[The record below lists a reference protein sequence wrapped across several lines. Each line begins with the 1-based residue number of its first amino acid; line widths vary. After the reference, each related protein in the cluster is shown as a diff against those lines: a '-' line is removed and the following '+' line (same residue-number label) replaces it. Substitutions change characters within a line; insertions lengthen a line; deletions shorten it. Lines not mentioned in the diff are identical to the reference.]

1 MPRVW
6 RWIAAVSVLA
16 LALVVALIA
25 GRAPAPAPP
34 PDPDDA
40 RGEDAR
46 SAAIAPTAQGRNDD
60 ALRGRAPTPGE
71 GDAAHEAPP
80 RPPMEGGP
88 GLKVRVTSYEHAALA
103 GVTVVLVTEGGWPRL
118 LAVTDAEGRARFAV
132 PRGTRGTVFVR
143 RGGRDEAPQPLTADV
158 DTGTAVPLCI
168 PGELPISLVVT
179 RRGVP
184 SLPASF
190 ELSVAGRPVV
200 VRAKSAED
208 GVVTGTFQPSPDAAP
223 ASLTFSAAGEPP
235 LTVPVVSGPSDYGIM
250 MDLELEPA
258 GPALV
263 IEARVPNAV
272 AGEVTAYIVSRL
284 DPTTGAWKH
293 ARFTKEASVLG
304 ADGVWRTR
312 VTGLSVGEYRVLECL
327 AGSTSDAVSIRP
339 RGVDPVVRFAF
350 PNAGRVRGR
359 IEVGP
364 GLDPTLAEHGVW
376 DGPAANG
383 PPRSHGGAIEGR
395 FDVAIPG
402 DRPVTL
408 RAIHPL
414 GANDAPGIA
423 VTVTEPRD
431 DVVLRIEAGGTA
443 RIDFDVADDDPS
455 PPQVVWVHLWDAG
468 ARATAW
474 QGRALPDGASFRF
487 SGGTPGTYDIVLDD
501 GRHAPVVLPAVHL
514 GPDAR
519 HLGRHRLTYGQ
530 SIEVRVIVPG
540 GMERPRWISAVAGR
554 IDDPRGWGHLR
565 SFDGERI
572 RGLLP
577 GRYKVSFHSGRG
589 PLPPA
594 NGVVQTVEV
603 VEGQPA
609 VATLELLRSGSPK

>member
-1 MPRVW
+1 MPRVG
-6 RWIAAVSVLA
+6 RWITAGSVLA

-34 PDPDDA
+34 PDSDDT

-46 SAAIAPTAQGRNDD
+46 SAAIAPTAQGRDDD
-60 ALRGRAPTPGE
+60 ALRGLAP
-71 GDAAHEAPP
+71 AAGTVAAEAEAP
-80 RPPMEGGP
+80 RPPLEEGP
-88 GLKVRVTSYEHAALA
+88 GLEVRVANYERAPLA
-103 GVTVVLVTEGGWPRL
+103 GVTVVLVAEGGWPRVL
-118 LAVTDAEGRARFAV
+118 VVTDAEGRARFAV
-132 PRGTRGTVFVR
+132 PRGTRGTLCVR

-158 DTGTAVPLCI
+158 DTGTAVPLYI
-168 PGELPISLVVT
+168 PSELPISLVVT

-190 ELSVAGRPVV
+190 EVSVAGRPVV
-200 VRAKSAED
+200 LRGKSAEH

-223 ASLTFSAAGEPP
+223 ANLTFSAAGEPP
-235 LTVPVVSGPSDYGIM
+235 LTVPVVSGPSVHGIQ

-263 IEARVPNAV
+263 IEARVPNAA
-272 AGEVTAYIVSRL
+272 AGAITPYIVSRL
-284 DPTTGAWKH
+284 DPDTGAWKH
-293 ARFTKEASVLG
+293 ARFTQEAPVRG
-304 ADGVWRTR
+304 EDGVWRTR
-312 VTGLSVGEYRVLECL
+312 VAGLAAGEYRVLEGL

-364 GLDPTLAEHGVW
+364 GLDPTLAECGVW
-376 DGPAANG
+376 DGPTANG
-383 PPRSHGGAIEGR
+383 PPRSHGSSTDGSFEI
-395 FDVAIPG
+395 VVPG
-402 DRPVTL
+402 DRPRTL

-443 RIDFDVADDDPS
+443 RVELSVADDDPS

-468 ARATAW
+468 AGKTAW
-474 QGRALPDGASFRF
+474 LGRALPDGGSFRF
-487 SGGTPGTYDIVLDD
+487 AGGAPGTYDIVLDD
-501 GRHAPVVLPAVHL
+501 GCHAPVVLPAVAL

-530 SIEVRVIVPG
+530 SIEVRVVVPI

-554 IDDPRGWGHLR
+554 IDEPRRLGHLR
-565 SFDGERI
+565 FFDGERI

-577 GRYKVSFHSGRG
+577 GRYEVTFHSDRG

-594 NGVVQTVEV
+594 NGVIQTVEV

-609 VATLELLRSGSPK
+609 VATLELLPSGSPK

>member
-1 MPRVW
+1 MPCVGR
-6 RWIAAVSVLA
+6 RIAAGSVLA
-16 LALVVALIA
+16 LALLVAVIA
-25 GRAPAPAPP
+25 ARSPAPAPV
-34 PDPDDA
+34 PDPDEGVA
-40 RGEDAR
+40 DAR
-46 SAAIAPTAQGRNDD
+46 STPV
-60 ALRGRAPTPGE
+60 APTPRDPE
-71 GDAAHEAPP
+71 GDVLRGLSPAPGAVAARAEAT
-80 RPPMEGGP
+80 RPPIEEGP
-88 GLKVRVTSYEHAALA
+88 GLEVRVASHERTPLA
-103 GVTVVLVTEGGWPRL
+103 GVTVVLVSEGGWPRI

-132 PRGTRGTVFVR
+132 PRGTRGTLCVR
-143 RGGRDEAPQPLTADV
+143 RGGRDEAQQPLTADV
-158 DTGTAVPLCI
+158 DTGTAVPLYI
-168 PGELPISLVVT
+168 PSELPISLVVT

-208 GVVTGTFQPSPDAAP
+208 GVVSGTFQPSPDAAP
-223 ASLTFSAAGEPP
+223 ATLTFSAADEPP
-235 LTVPVVSGPSDYGIM
+235 LTVPVVSGPSVYGIV

-258 GPALV
+258 GPTLV
-263 IEARVPNAV
+263 IEARIPNAV
-272 AGEVTAYIVSRL
+272 AGAITPYIVSRR
-284 DPTTGAWKH
+284 DPSTGAWKP
-293 ARFTKEASVLG
+293 ARFTQEAPVHG
-304 ADGVWRTR
+304 EDGVWRTR
-312 VTGLSVGEYRVLECL
+312 VAGLSVGEYRVLEGL
-327 AGSTSDAVSIRP
+327 AGSTSDAVYIRP

-364 GLDPTLAEHGVW
+364 GLDPTLAEYGVW
-376 DGPAANG
+376 DGPTANG
-383 PPRSHGGAIEGR
+383 PPRSHGSSTDGS
-395 FDVAIPG
+395 FDVVVPG
-402 DRPVTL
+402 DRPLTL

-431 DVVLRIEAGGTA
+431 DVVLRIEAGGSA
-443 RIDFDVADDDPS
+443 RVELSVADDDPS

-468 ARATAW
+468 AGKTAW
-474 QGRALPDGASFRF
+474 QGRALPDGGSFRF
-487 SGGTPGTYDIVLDD
+487 AGGGPGTYDIVLDD
-501 GRHAPVVLPAVHL
+501 GCHAPVLLPAVAL

-554 IDDPRGWGHLR
+554 IDDPRGWGHWR

-577 GRYKVSFHSGRG
+577 GRYKVSFHGARG

-609 VATLELLRSGSPK
+609 VATLEFLRSGSPK